1 MVRLCGRGLRYVR
14 QYGPARLYYKIKE
27 RMARDWAEAGYE
39 AWLQERIGEEKLA
52 ENGPLI
58 SVLVPAYDT
67 PPLFLRQMMESVLS
81 QSYGKL
87 ELCIADGSP
96 SDTVER
102 IAEEYMRK
110 DSRVRYQRLSGNL
123 GISGNTNAA
132 LSMAKGEFAGLLD
145 HDDLLLPGMDDGE
158 LDADATRRFSDMQF
172 GRDYKIE

>member
-27 RMARDWAEAGYE
+27 RMARDRAEASYE
-39 AWLQERIGEEKLA
+39 AWLQERIGEEEAAAGQAEKLA

-145 HDDLLLPGMDDGE
+145 HDDLLLPGA
-158 LDADATRRFSDMQF
+158 L
-172 GRDYKIE
+172 Y